1 MGVHPAWKFRQ
12 VHELLFERGQVIKEA
27 DRSAEMAE
35 FRQMLADRPLE
46 PTDPEDRQEVMRWIE
61 RCFSLEYKW

>member
-1 MGVHPAWKFRQ
+1 MGFHPAYKFRQ
-12 VHELLFERGQVIKEA
+12 VHELVFEAGRVVKEA

-35 FRQMLADRPLE
+35 FRDMLAGRPLQ
-46 PTDPEDRQEVMRWIE
+46 PGDPEDREAIERWVR